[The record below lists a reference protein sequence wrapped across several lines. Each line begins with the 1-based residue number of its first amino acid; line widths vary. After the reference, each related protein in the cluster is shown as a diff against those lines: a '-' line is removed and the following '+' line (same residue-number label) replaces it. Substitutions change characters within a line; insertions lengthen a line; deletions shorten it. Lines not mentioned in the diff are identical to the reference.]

1 MTKLKTIKVQGKSYV
16 TVNDRLKHFR
26 ENHAGFCLETEV
38 LEVTGDTALM
48 RAVIRNDKGVL
59 VATGVAREV
68 RTDANSF
75 VNKTSYV
82 ENCETSAWGR
92 ALANFGI
99 GIDETV
105 ASADEVVNAIN
116 APQRNNTVTTKVETL
131 AKEVVEKSKPSMQT
145 AIETIAKCETHKAL
159 NMVFAQVMKYEW
171 TLDAQ
176 QELKEEKDAAYDRI
190 EILLT

>member
-1 MTKLKTIKVQGKSYV
+1 MTKLKTISIKGKQYV
-16 TVNDRLKHFR
+16 SVNERLKYFR
-26 ENHAGFCLETEV
+26 ENHKGYSLETEV
-38 LEVTGDTALM
+38 IEVTGESALM
-48 RAVIRNDKGVL
+48 KAIIRDDKQNL

-68 RTDANSF
+68 RTDTNSF

-116 APQRNNTVTTKVETL
+116 TPEKKVEQ
-131 AKEVVEKSKPSMQT
+131 PT
-145 AIETIAKCETHKAL
+145 AIEVMEAMTSSDNVAKVTKLFTASLKYKWTEEESNNISDCKA
-159 NMVFAQVMKYEW
+159 NCV
-171 TLDAQ
+171 TN
-176 QELKEEKDAAYDRI
+176 
-190 EILLT
+190 LLAPLTNENS